1 MSPDEVFRR
10 VRQILVS
17 EFEILE
23 EQVTPTAHLGRD
35 LDLDSIDAVTLAAV
49 LEEETGLTLT
59 EEELKSMRTVAHI
72 TDFVS
77 TRLGDPSA

>member
-10 VRQILVS
+10 VRQMLVS

-23 EQVTPTAHLGRD
+23 ERITPAAHLGRD

-49 LEEETGLTLT
+49 LEEETGLALT

-72 TDFVS
+72 TDYVS
-77 TRLGDPSA
+77 ARLGDPSA